1 MYPGE
6 YPQPLPRK
14 TVVQCPVVS
23 GYVAARLQ
31 AQEYYAPVVSGYPE
45 TAVLATFEN
54 VGGTWISV
62 RLRETSDASITGTRY
77 NLGDAVMLCPGGHV
91 AKQMTFGTRKFLEVY
106 CTGTTTGAL
115 KLQLDSQQRWT
126 EMGFAK
132 DDPFFATSLWQAKAI
147 PTAV

>member
-6 YPQPLPRK
+6 YPQPLSRK

-31 AQEYYAPVVSGYPE
+31 AQEYHAPVVSGYSE
-45 TAVLATFEN
+45 TAVQATFQN
-54 VGGTWISV
+54 VGNTWIEV
-62 RLRETSDASITGTRY
+62 QLRETSDASITGTRY
-77 NLGDAVMLCPGGHV
+77 NLGDAVMLCPGGHAV
-91 AKQMTFGTRKFLEVY
+91 KQMTFGKRKYLEVL

-115 KLQLDSQQRWT
+115 KLELDSQARWT

-132 DDPFFATSLWQAKAI
+132 DDPYFATSLWQAKAY
-147 PTAV
+147 PTAL